1 MLAALKWLDE
11 LLTRATIAADAA
23 YGSDG
28 TRDPFRGLHIS
39 AEDVA
44 RLLARD
50 AGVPT
55 LRSSD
60 SEPLGDLERAA
71 STVPRLA
78 WLVRSFGLT
87 TFDLAVLV
95 IALAPELDLRYERL
109 YAYLQDDVTRRRP
122 SVNLALDLLC
132 KTAGDKLARRAHFA
146 SSGPLM
152 RQSLIRFVTDPNH
165 PDPPLL
171 ACAIKLDEQIVR
183 LLAGGESLDPRLASF
198 CELVDPA
205 LSLVDASLGA
215 DVRRTLI
222 GLAVEWRESRRPMR
236 LYFHGPFGSGQPR
249 AAEALAREVGS
260 RLISTNLARAPVANA
275 EFESTIELLF
285 REAWLLD
292 AVVFLD
298 GADAIRPDDSM
309 VKYGR
314 LMSAVA
320 GSRRITILAGSRP
333 WAPPQRVCGT
343 HATGVVTV
351 PLPIPEFDQRR
362 ASWAASLQL
371 EGLDAASDALDAVA
385 DRYQLIPGQIEEAA
399 SGLRN
404 LARLRSGVDHDDRP
418 PAETHHVAASDL
430 FAAARLQTGHELGS
444 LARKIDSR
452 YVWADIVLPADA
464 LAQIRE
470 ICQRVTHHR
479 QVLDVWGFGQKLSHG
494 KGVTALFT
502 GPSGTGKTM
511 AAGVLANELSLDLY
525 KIDLSSVVSKWIGE
539 TEKNLDLIFT
549 AAENANAILFFD
561 EADALFGKRSEVRD
575 SHDRYA
581 NVEISYLLQKM
592 EEYEGIAILA
602 TNLRANLDEA
612 FVRRLAFT
620 VQFPF
625 PDEESRRRIWAG
637 IWPAAAPVD
646 RDVDAAYLA
655 KQFKLSGGNIKNI
668 ALAAAVLAA
677 SDGSAVRMAHVIHAT
692 RREYQKM
699 GKALAEAE
707 LNVPAVEAQAAEAPA

>member
-1 MLAALKWLDE
+1 MPAALKWLDE
-11 LLTRATIAADAA
+11 RLTRATTAADAA

-39 AEDVA
+39 EEDIA

-55 LRSSD
+55 LRSED
-60 SEPLGDLERAA
+60 NDPLGDLERAA
-71 STVPRLA
+71 SAVPRLA

-87 TFDLAVLV
+87 TFDLGVIV

-132 KTAGDKLARRAHFA
+132 QTAGDKLARRAHFA
-146 SSGPLM
+146 SSAPLI
-152 RQSLIRFVTDPNH
+152 RQGLIRFVTDPNH
-165 PDPPLL
+165 SDPPLL

-183 LLAGGESLDPRLASF
+183 LVVGGESLDSRLASF
-198 CELVDPA
+198 CEVLDPA
-205 LSLVDASLGA
+205 VSLAEAPLGA
-215 DVRRTLI
+215 DVQRTLT
-222 GLAVEWRESRRPMR
+222 GLAAQWQEERRPTR
-236 LYFHGPFGSGQPR
+236 LYFHGLFGAGQLR
-249 AAEALAREVGS
+249 AAEALAREVGT
-260 RLISTNLARAPVANA
+260 RLMSVDLGRAPVANP
-275 EFESTIELLF
+275 EFESTIKLLF

-292 AVVFLD
+292 AVLFLD
-298 GADAIRPDDSM
+298 SADAIRPDDST
-309 VKYGR
+309 VKYEQ
-314 LMSAVA
+314 LMRAVA
-320 GSRRITILAGSRP
+320 GSRSLTILAGSRP
-333 WAPPQRVCGT
+333 WIPPQRVSGT
-343 HATGVVTV
+343 SATGVVTV
-351 PLPIPEFDQRR
+351 AFLIPEFDQRR
-362 ASWAASLQL
+362 AFWSARLQL
-371 EGLDAASDALDAVA
+371 EGLDADPDALDAAA
-385 DRYQLIPGQIEEAA
+385 DRYLLLPGQIEEAA
-399 SGLRN
+399 SSLRN
-404 LARLRSGVDHDDRP
+404 LARLRVGIDQDDRP
-418 PAETHHVAASDL
+418 PAETRHVAASDL
-430 FAAARLQTGHELGS
+430 FAAARLQTGHELGA

-452 YVWADIVLPADA
+452 YLWADIVLPADA
-464 LAQIRE
+464 LVQIRE

-511 AAGVLANELSLDLY
+511 AAEILANELSLDLY

-539 TEKNLDLIFT
+539 TEKNLDRIFT

-625 PDEESRRRIWAG
+625 PDDESRRRIWAG
-637 IWPAAAPVD
+637 IWPAATPVD
-646 RDVDAAYLA
+646 RGVDAAYLA

-677 SDGSAVRMAHVIHAT
+677 ADGGVVRMAHVIHAT

-707 LNVPAVEAQAAEAPA
+707 LNVPAVEAQAVGAPA